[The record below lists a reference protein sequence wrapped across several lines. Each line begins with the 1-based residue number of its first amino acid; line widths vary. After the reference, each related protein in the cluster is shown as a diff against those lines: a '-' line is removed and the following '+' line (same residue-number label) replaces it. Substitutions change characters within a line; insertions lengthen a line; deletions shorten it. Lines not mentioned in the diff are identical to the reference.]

1 MMTDLGLFK
10 PPRDMR
16 ELNILQELEKNPVIS
31 QRDLSNKFGIAL
43 GVTNA
48 CLKRMARRGWIRIMG
63 LNQRRI
69 RYYLTPQGF
78 AEKAKLSLH
87 LISWTVQ
94 HYAALKEIFGE
105 TFLEMQANGI
115 ERVVFYGV
123 GDEMEIA
130 YVTLQGVKLKL
141 VGIVEDG
148 EKIGRREV
156 FGFDLM
162 DIREVETLKPDAVLI
177 TSLANQTERI
187 EKLKTYVDSER
198 VRIWS
203 VPTF

>member
-1 MMTDLGLFK
+1 MSMANLGLFK
-10 PPRDMR
+10 PPQEMR

-31 QRDLSNKFGIAL
+31 QRELSNKFGIAL

-63 LNQRRI
+63 LSHRRI

-78 AEKAKLSLH
+78 AEKAKLSVH

-94 HYAALKEIFGE
+94 HYAALKDIFGE
-105 TFLEMQANGI
+105 KLLEMEASGI

-130 YVTLQGVKLKL
+130 YVTLQGVQLKL
-141 VGIVEDG
+141 VGIVEDEEKVG
-148 EKIGRREV
+148 EKEV
-156 FGFDLM
+156 FGFPLTG
-162 DIREVETLKPDAVLI
+162 ISQIESLRPDAVLI
-177 TSLANQTERI
+177 TSFTEPMRRV
-187 EKLKTYVDSER
+187 EKLER
-198 VRIWS
+198 LLRNKG
-203 VPTF
+203 VPIYSI